1 MKFRK
6 AKPVEVRGFL
16 DEGTEV
22 VGDLRFSEVLHLH
35 GRIKGKVLSDGEI
48 VVGEKG
54 IIEGDVEVGVL
65 TLGGTLIGNIV
76 AKQKAYFLSTARVRG
91 DVCTPVLRVDEGANW
106 EGSITTGRSDERQ
119 ESKPHIRTAAADI
132 ETVR

>member
-91 DVCTPVLRVDEGANW
+91 DVCTPVLRVDEGARW